1 MTPCLSHEGGQR
13 RKAVEDETVS
23 ARKHRRAGSV
33 DAAVDDATAASRGVH
48 AMSATPDSL
57 DAAPVPEHPTR
68 NRLLAV
74 IAVLLVLYACAMAS
88 VLIVPLLIALLL
100 SLMLAPAVRVLCR
113 WHLPRVLA
121 TLLVL
126 LCTILVTGS
135 LLASLVAPA
144 RAWMVQVPKSIA
156 RIELALSELRRP
168 LLAATHATEQ
178 IAKLANVEGDDK
190 PQRVVDAG
198 PSRIAQM
205 LSATPAALASIIATL
220 LLIFIFLLHGDA
232 LLRKFVELAPALRLK
247 KDIVLATRSAQ
258 QELSTYVLTIAA
270 INTVF
275 GLLTA
280 AALWWLGVDDPL
292 LWGGVAAVLNFAPFV
307 GPMITVSVLVVVGFA
322 RFEAPLAALSVP
334 GVFLVLHLLE
344 GQLVTP
350 WFVGRRLALDPVMVF
365 LALMLFGWL
374 WGVPGLLL
382 AMPLLNCARIVAE
395 RIPAWNAFAKIL
407 GA

>member
-1 MTPCLSHEGGQR
+1 
-13 RKAVEDETVS
+13 
-23 ARKHRRAGSV
+23 
-33 DAAVDDATAASRGVH
+33 
-48 AMSATPDSL
+48 
-57 DAAPVPEHPTR
+57 
-68 NRLLAV
+68 
-74 IAVLLVLYACAMAS
+74 
-88 VLIVPLLIALLL
+88 
-100 SLMLAPAVRVLCR
+100 
-113 WHLPRVLA
+113 LA

-126 LCTILVTGS
+126 LCTILVSGS

-144 RAWMVQVPKSIA
+144 RAWMVQVPKSMA

-178 IAKLANVEGDDK
+178 IAKLANVEGEDK

-205 LSATPAALASIIATL
+205 LSATPAALASLVATL

-258 QELSTYVLTIAA
+258 HELSTYVLTIAA

-322 RFEAPLAALSVP
+322 RFETPLAALSVP

-374 WGVPGLLL
+374 WGVAGLLL
-382 AMPLLNCARIVAE
+382 AMPLLNCVRIVAE